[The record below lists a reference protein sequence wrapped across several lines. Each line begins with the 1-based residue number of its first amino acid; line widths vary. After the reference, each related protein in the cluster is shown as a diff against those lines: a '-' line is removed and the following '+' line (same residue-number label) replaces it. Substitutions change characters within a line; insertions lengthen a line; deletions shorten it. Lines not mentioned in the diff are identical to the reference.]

1 MNNVILPL
9 QKLAVTRCSLSG
21 MFFNPSSVLS
31 QRQERY
37 QEGFRPVTGQ
47 DRLNQF
53 SYCSNS
59 SFILWITTSLSVKQH
74 KSVWPCFLSLV
85 FVLHKCAS
93 GLGERGQDR
102 NFFSD
107 VKLLVSVFMT
117 SRGTIKMAIW
127 LQLNNQGSF
136 IRYRRLLVKGQS
148 AGRSSCLVALKYFQ
162 FNSDIYWPNIWTA
175 RASIESPYVMLNIYL
190 YLKKKKDLRM
200 VYNFT
205 HMRECHLKI
214 INMSIM

>member
-1 MNNVILPL
+1 MHAILLVKDVNNVILPL
-9 QKLAVTRCSLSG
+9 QKLAVTRCSLYG
-21 MFFNPSSVLS
+21 MFFNPSSVLL

-59 SFILWITTSLSVKQH
+59 SSILWISTSLSVKQH
-74 KSVWPCFLSLV
+74 KSVSPCFLSLV

-107 VKLLVSVFMT
+107 VKLLVNLFMT
-117 SRGTIKMAIW
+117 SRGTIK
-127 LQLNNQGSF
+127 
-136 IRYRRLLVKGQS
+136 R
-148 AGRSSCLVALKYFQ
+148 
-162 FNSDIYWPNIWTA
+162 DI
-175 RASIESPYVMLNIYL
+175 
-190 YLKKKKDLRM
+190 
-200 VYNFT
+200 
-205 HMRECHLKI
+205 
-214 INMSIM
+214 